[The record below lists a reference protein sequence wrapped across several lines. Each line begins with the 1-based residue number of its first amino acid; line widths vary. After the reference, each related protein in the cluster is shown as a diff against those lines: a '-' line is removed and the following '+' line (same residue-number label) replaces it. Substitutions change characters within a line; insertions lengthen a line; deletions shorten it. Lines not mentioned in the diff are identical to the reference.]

1 MKNGGKQVAKATPE
15 EMAIIQ
21 NISALMN
28 ELQAMTAGDA
38 MAIPGDPSTL
48 NPFGGMPMQGAP
60 MGFSQNEDQA
70 AGQDDEGFDFE
81 PEPESEP
88 ELEPEDDDEGAAP
101 APARRPNMTAKT
113 FKSEDPNA
121 PGMVKP
127 GDPENKLAVKK
138 EEGQSTSEGV
148 TAEDDAEEHLYDDL
162 PETTKENVQEIEKA
176 LAPLGLSIVK
186 AKPKSPVARIEK
198 SIANLQSQVGF
209 LANTLQEVIEGLTVA
224 KSADADSVNGGAPAE
239 TSVRKA
245 AALPDQNYPGQDLAS
260 VLKSLLDERDA
271 KAQEASVNMNPWNR
285 GEVVHK
291 SMKGLTSALGDI
303 ARTWHG

>member
-38 MAIPGDPSTL
+38 MATPGDPSTL

-70 AGQDDEGFDFE
+70 AGQDEEGFE
-81 PEPESEP
+81 PEAESEP

-113 FKSEDPNA
+113 FKSEDSK
-121 PGMVKP
+121 MKP
-127 GDPENKLAVKK
+127 GDPENDLDVKK
-138 EEGQSTSEGV
+138 GEGTSPSDGV
-148 TAEDDAEEHLYDDL
+148 TAEDDAEESLYDDL
-162 PETTKENVQEIEKA
+162 PETTKENIQEIEKA